1 MKDELVKRLR
11 AQLQLHGECTDKEL
25 LDAFEGS
32 FTLEIT
38 KLSIAIDELKAEFKV
53 AFKKDFPFLYK
64 LMRGKS

>member
-32 FTLEIT
+32 FTLEHL
-38 KLSIAIDELKAEFKV
+38 KLKM
-53 AFKKDFPFLYK
+53 AFEDLGQKLAKTFEPLLK

>member
-32 FTLEIT
+32 FTLEHL
-38 KLSIAIDELKAEFKV
+38 KLKMAFEGLGREIAKSFEPL
-53 AFKKDFPFLYK
+53 LK